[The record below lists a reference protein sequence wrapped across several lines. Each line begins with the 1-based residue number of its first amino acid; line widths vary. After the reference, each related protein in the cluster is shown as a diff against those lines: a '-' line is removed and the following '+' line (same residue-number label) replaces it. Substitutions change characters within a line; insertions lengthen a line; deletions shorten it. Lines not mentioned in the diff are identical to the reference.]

1 MSNNQTSTYNLRNA
15 EWEGIPIDKWEP
27 SKWKLWKAKVSA
39 KDEFVKLERE
49 YLRIKYSVI
58 QANLALSLDRV
69 KVKLKLTNGKTI
81 ALQGTFPCKSG
92 DIGKNNSSN
101 RQYTISLGF
110 AANDVGLKAAVAK
123 ARELDLLLMT
133 KQFQWTPEL
142 LGKKA
147 QKLIPDG
154 DKSPVKTI
162 GELIE
167 DYQEEFWKTHEKIGR
182 VLKLGKAI
190 IYDI

>member
-1 MSNNQTSTYNLRNA
+1 MPKNLSIAYNLRKA

-27 SKWKLWKAKVSA
+27 SKWKQWKAKMSA

-49 YLRIKYSVI
+49 YLRIKYSVM
-58 QANLALSLDRV
+58 QANLALSLDAV

-81 ALQGTFPCKSG
+81 ALQGTFPCKPG

-101 RQYTISLGF
+101 KQYTISLGF

-133 KQFQWTPEL
+133 KQFQWTAEL

-147 QKLIPDG
+147 QKLIPDV
-154 DKSPVKTI
+154 DEVPVKTI

-167 DYQEEFWKTHEKIGR
+167 DYQQEFWKTQIGR
-182 VLKLGKAI
+182 AHV
-190 IYDI
+190 